1 MRLQILST
9 AAAAALVS
17 LCVDARALTPLEEC
31 YQSAGDRTQVRPC
44 LEGMTKQA
52 SDALAEAFFAA
63 RGDME
68 KLDRVT
74 GRSGAA
80 AALEASER
88 AYRDFRDRNCIWVSA
103 SLSAGTGASDIK
115 LDCEIRMNRARADEL
130 RAPLGRKVSQT
141 QTEGGG
147 LRALTGVEWRL
158 TRIVLDGAETGLEP
172 SAETRVSIRFD
183 GAGRAWGRGPI
194 NRFSGHYSADAD
206 GRMSWGDAGMQVTSM
221 AGPPEAMER
230 EDLFFQ
236 ILSQVYRF
244 RLSGS
249 QLILETEDQ
258 NSSLTFER

>member
-1 MRLQILST
+1 MRLDTMST
-9 AAAAALVS
+9 AAAAVLTL
-17 LCVDARALTPLEEC
+17 LCFDARALTPLEEC
-31 YQSAGDRTQVRPC
+31 YRSADARTQVRPC

-52 SDALAEAFFAA
+52 ADALAEAFFAA
-63 RGDME
+63 RGEME
-68 KLDRVT
+68 KLDRVS
-74 GRSGAA
+74 GRKGAA

-88 AYRDFRDRNCIWVSA
+88 AYRDFRDRNCAWVSA
-103 SLSAGTGASDIK
+103 SLSAGTGASDVK

-130 RAPLGRKVSQT
+130 RAQLGRKVSQT
-141 QTEGGG
+141 QPEGGG

-172 SAETRVSIRFD
+172 SADTRGSIRFD
-183 GAGRAWGRGPI
+183 GSGRAWGRGPI
-194 NRFSGHYSADAD
+194 NRFSGRYSADAD
-206 GRMSWGDAGMQVTSM
+206 GRLSWGDAGLQMTSM

-236 ILSQVYRF
+236 ILSQVSRY

-249 QLILETEDQ
+249 QLILETDDQ

>member
-1 MRLQILST
+1 MRLEILST
-9 AAAAALVS
+9 AAAAVLTL
-17 LCVDARALTPLEEC
+17 LCFDARALTPLEEC
-31 YQSAGDRTQVRPC
+31 YGSVRDRTQVRPC

-52 SDALAEAFFAA
+52 SDALGEAFFAA
-63 RGDME
+63 RGEME

-74 GRSGAA
+74 GRPGAA

-88 AYRDFRDRNCIWVSA
+88 AYRDFRDRNCKWISA
-103 SLSAGTGASDIK
+103 SLSAGTGASDVK
-115 LDCEIRMNRARADEL
+115 LDCEIRMNRARTNEL
-130 RAPLGRKVSQT
+130 RTQLGRKVSQT

-147 LRALTGVEWRL
+147 LKALTGGEWRL
-158 TRIVLDGAETGLEP
+158 TRVVLDGAETGMEP

-183 GAGRAWGRGPI
+183 GAGRTWGRGPI
-194 NRFSGHYSADAD
+194 NRFSGRYSADAD
-206 GRMSWGDAGMQVTSM
+206 GRMSWGDAGLQMTSM

-244 RLSGS
+244 RISGP

>member
-1 MRLQILST
+1 MRLETLSM
-9 AAAAALVS
+9 AAAAVLTL
-17 LCVDARALTPLEEC
+17 LCFDARALTPLEEC
-31 YQSAGDRTQVRPC
+31 YRSAGDRTQVRPC

-52 SDALAEAFFAA
+52 ADALAEAFFAA
-63 RGDME
+63 RGEME

-74 GRSGAA
+74 GRAGAA

-88 AYRDFRDRNCIWVSA
+88 AYRDFRDRNCVWVSA
-103 SLSAGTGASDIK
+103 SLSAGTGASDVK
-115 LDCEIRMNRARADEL
+115 LDCEIRMNRARAEEL
-130 RAPLGRKVSQT
+130 RAQLGRKVSQT

-147 LRALTGVEWRL
+147 LKALTGVEWRL

-172 SAETRVSIRFD
+172 SADTRVSSRFD

-194 NRFSGHYSADAD
+194 NRFSGRYSADAD
-206 GRMSWGDAGMQVTSM
+206 GGMHWGDAGLQVTSM

-236 ILSQVYRF
+236 ILGQVSRF

-249 QLILETEDQ
+249 QLILESEDQ